1 MKQDFV
7 IKMPFYML
15 AAILV
20 VSILAGG
27 ATIIWILL
35 GYLLGS
41 RVQDLPGMGN
51 MIMERLEESNR
62 EYRKQQGQGEKK

>member
-15 AAILV
+15 GAILV

-41 RVQDLPGMGN
+41 RVQDLPGVGKR
-51 MIMERLEESNR
+51 IIERAEESNR
-62 EYRKQQGQGEKK
+62 EYRKRQGLDSEE